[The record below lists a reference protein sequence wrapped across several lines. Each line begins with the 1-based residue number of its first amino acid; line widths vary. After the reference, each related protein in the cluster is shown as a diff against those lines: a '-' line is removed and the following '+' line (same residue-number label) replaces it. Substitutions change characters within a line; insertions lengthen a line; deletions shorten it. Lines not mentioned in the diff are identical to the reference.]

1 MSLAPTLLLERTI
14 AIGVGAI
21 SLFGNLPDYDRGTLT
36 PSISSLS
43 VAGNVPTVI
52 VVAGPVSA
60 PDVAALRLDGQI
72 PFLLRILVIAPA
84 LPDAVPTENDLT
96 PTLVW
101 QDTKTPAQAP
111 LVLTGYI
118 PAVITDGGQNIAPSV
133 GAVAIAGLV
142 PTLILPAGQDTTIA
156 PNRTELV
163 VLGLVPALQTEI
175 VMAVAAPDLQP
186 MVIGLA
192 PTLAVHYGWQTVE
205 LAGETIWLDVPTV

>member
-14 AIGVGAI
+14 AVSVGAFALLGLAPG
-21 SLFGNLPDYDRGTLT
+21 SDSSSASPGTAAMSMSGRT
-36 PSISSLS
+36 
-43 VAGNVPTVI
+43 PTVI
-52 VVAGPVSA
+52 IAEGPVSA
-60 PDVAALRLDGQI
+60 PDVGALNLDGRI
-72 PFLLRILVIAPA
+72 PFLLRELVIFPA

-118 PAVITDGGQNIAPSV
+118 PAVIRDGGQNIAPSV
-133 GAVAIAGLV
+133 GAVSIAGLV
-142 PTLILPAGQDTTIA
+142 PTLVLPAGQDTTIA

-163 VLGLVPALQTEI
+163 VLGLIPALQTEI

-186 MVIGLA
+186 VVIGLA